1 MHRLDSTLCGI
12 SAPPPAQYDPLG
24 QWVAGQSAIGGSS
37 RIVSGVRLG
46 WTEPDEEGGRL
57 SSIAFSAR
65 KTIGNSKKKK
75 SSGKNKWKVTNVAF

>member
-24 QWVAGQSAIGGSS
+24 QWVPEQTAMGGSS

-46 WTEPDEEGGRL
+46 WTEPDDEGGRL
-57 SSIAFSAR
+57 SRIAFSAR
-65 KTIGNSKKKK
+65 KTIGNNRKKKK
-75 SSGKNKWKVTNVAF
+75 SSGNK